1 MLHGSLRASNL
12 SIRFAHSSAA
22 VHGIF
27 FDMRRILRSALPTVA
42 RSTCRRHAS
51 NLTARFACSL
61 LQHMS
66 GFTVCVESH
75 DTLCLRLPV
84 AHTIDMRRTF
94 RSALPTF
101 TCGTC
106 LIQSYMRRTSQFALP
121 AVACSTY
128 SSVERASIFRS
139 LCPQSFV
146 AHVFGLTCVELFSSR
161 CPQLPAA
168 HVFASSYMGRTSQ
181 FALPASCSTCS
192 SS

>member
-1 MLHGSLRASNL
+1 MSQTCVEPHGSLCLQS
-12 SIRFAHSSAA
+12 FAAH
-22 VHGIF
+22 VWFHG
-27 FDMRRILRSALPTVA
+27 MRRISRYALPTVA
-42 RSTCRRHAS
+42 RSTYHRHAS
-51 NLTARFACSL
+51 NLSVRI
-61 LQHMS
+61 
-66 GFTVCVESH
+66 
-75 DTLCLRLPV
+75 
-84 AHTIDMRRTF
+84 AHIY
-94 RSALPTF
+94 
-101 TCGTC
+101 
-106 LIQSYMRRTSQFALP
+106 SYMRRTSQFALP